1 MITLLTNIL
10 PIALGFFAKLLALKS
25 QASSDLQK
33 LQLEALVARSDV
45 INKARE
51 NERTESPM
59 SALNR
64 RVIIFVILGL
74 VVFTQVA
81 PVLFNVQTVIPTVR
95 EGFSL
100 LGIQI
105 TADEIEYVT
114 VKGMLKLNEVFS
126 WATMIVE
133 FYFGAQLAK
142 AR

>member
-1 MITLLTNIL
+1 MMALLTNVI
-10 PIALGFFAKLLALKS
+10 PIALGFFAKLLALKT
-25 QASSDLQK
+25 QANSDLQK
-33 LQLEALVARSDV
+33 LQMEALVARQQV
-45 INKARE
+45 IESARE
-51 NERTESPM
+51 NERKESPM

-64 RVIIFVILGL
+64 RVIIFIVLGL

-81 PVLFNVQTVIPTVR
+81 PVFLDVPTVIPTVR

-105 TADEIEYVT
+105 TPDEVEYVT
-114 VKGMLKLNEVFS
+114 VKGMLKLQEVFS
-126 WATMIVE
+126 WGSLIIE

>member
-1 MITLLTNIL
+1 MMSLLTNVI
-10 PIALGFFAKLLALKS
+10 PIALGFFAKLLALKT

-33 LQLEALVARSDV
+33 LQLEALVARSQV
-45 INKARE
+45 IESARE
-51 NERTESPM
+51 QERKETPM

-64 RVIIFVILGL
+64 RVIIFVILGI
-74 VVFTQVA
+74 VVFTQIA
-81 PVLFNVQTVIPTVR
+81 PVFWNVQTVIPTVR

-105 TADEIEYVT
+105 TPDEVEYVT
-114 VKGMLKLNEVFS
+114 VKGMLKLQEVFE
-126 WATMIVE
+126 WATLIIE

>member
-1 MITLLTNIL
+1 MIGLLTNIL
-10 PIALGFFAKLLALKS
+10 PIALGFFAKLLAIKS

-33 LQLEALVARSDV
+33 LQLEALVARSQV
-45 INKARE
+45 IDKARE

-64 RVIIFVILGL
+64 RVIIFVILGM
-74 VVFTQVA
+74 VVFTQIA
-81 PVLFNVQTVIPTVR
+81 PVLWNVQTVIPTVR

-105 TADEIEYVT
+105 TPDEIEYVT
-114 VKGMLKLNEVFS
+114 VKGMLKLDEVFS
-126 WATMIVE
+126 WATLIVE
-133 FYFGAQLAK
+133 MYFGSQIAK

>member
-1 MITLLTNIL
+1 MMALLTNVI
-10 PIALGFFAKLLALKS
+10 PIALGFFAKLLALKT

-33 LQLEALVARSDV
+33 LQLEALVARSQV
-45 INKARE
+45 IEKARE
-51 NERTESPM
+51 QERTETPM

-64 RVIIFVILGL
+64 RVIIFVILGI

-81 PVLFNVQTVIPTVR
+81 PVFWNVQTVVPTVR

-105 TADEIEYVT
+105 TPDEVEYVT
-114 VKGMLKLNEVFS
+114 VKGMLKLQEVFE
-126 WATMIVE
+126 WATLIIE

>member
-1 MITLLTNIL
+1 MMALLTNII
-10 PIALGFFAKLLALKS
+10 PIALGFFAKLLAIKS

-33 LQLEALVARSDV
+33 LQLEALVARSQV
-45 INKARE
+45 IDKARE

-81 PVLFNVQTVIPTVR
+81 PVLFSVQTVIPTIR

-100 LGIQI
+100 FGIQI
-105 TADEIEYVT
+105 GVDEIEYVT
-114 VKGMLKLNEVFS
+114 VKGMLKLDEVFS

-142 AR
+142 GR

>member
-81 PVLFNVQTVIPTVR
+81 PVLFSVQTVIPTIR

-100 LGIQI
+100 FGIQI
-105 TADEIEYVT
+105 GADEIEYVT

>member
-81 PVLFNVQTVIPTVR
+81 PVLFNVQTVIPTIR

-100 LGIQI
+100 FGIQI
-105 TADEIEYVT
+105 GADEIEYVT

>member
-1 MITLLTNIL
+1 MLTLLTNVL

-81 PVLFNVQTVIPTVR
+81 PVLFSVQTVIPTIR

-100 LGIQI
+100 FGIQI
-105 TADEIEYVT
+105 GADEIEYVT
-114 VKGMLKLNEVFS
+114 VSGMLKLNEVFS

>member
-1 MITLLTNIL
+1 MKLF
-10 PIALGFFAKLLALKS
+10 ALNQQAKQEQQKQMLDVFA
-25 QASSDLQK
+25 
-33 LQLEALVARSDV
+33 ARSQSLEDARAQS
-45 INKARE
+45 NK
-51 NERTESPM
+51 ESPM
-59 SALNR
+59 AAMNR

-81 PVLFNVQTVIPTVR
+81 PVLWNVETVVPTVR

-100 LGIQI
+100 LGFQL
-105 TADEIEYVT
+105 TADEVEYVT

-142 AR
+142 GK

>member
-1 MITLLTNIL
+1 MSLLTNVI

-33 LQLEALVARSDV
+33 LQLEALVARSQV
-45 INKARE
+45 IDKARE

-81 PVLFNVQTVIPTVR
+81 PVLWNVETVVPTVR

-114 VKGMLKLNEVFS
+114 VKGMLKLDEVFS

-142 AR
+142 GK

>member
-1 MITLLTNIL
+1 MIALLTNIL

-33 LQLEALVARSDV
+33 LQLEALVARQQVVDS
-45 INKARE
+45 ARA
-51 NERTESPM
+51 NERTESPW

-74 VVFTQVA
+74 VIFTQIA
-81 PVLFNVQTVIPTVR
+81 PVFLNVNTVIPTVR

-114 VKGMLKLNEVFS
+114 VKGMLKLDEVFS
-126 WATMIVE
+126 WATLIVE
-133 FYFGAQLAK
+133 VYFGSTMAK
-142 AR
+142 SR

>member
-1 MITLLTNIL
+1 M
-10 PIALGFFAKLLALKS
+10 
-25 QASSDLQK
+25 SSL
-33 LQLEALVARSDV
+33 
-45 INKARE
+45 ARE
-51 NERTESPM
+51 NERAESPM

-81 PVLFNVQTVIPTVR
+81 PVLWNVETVVPTVR
-95 EGFSL
+95 EGFSI

>member
-81 PVLFNVQTVIPTVR
+81 PVLFNVQTVIPTIR

-100 LGIQI
+100 FGIQI
-105 TADEIEYVT
+105 GADEIEYVT

-133 FYFGAQLAK
+133 FYFGTIS
-142 AR
+142 